1 MLGWGDVVDPYRKHA
16 GSREERT
23 RHRTRGKHSFS
34 KKKNNFLSP
43 SNTSKLGPV

>member
-1 MLGWGDVVDPYRKHA
+1 MLGRGDVADPYREHA

-34 KKKNNFLSP
+34 KRKITFFLHL
-43 SNTSKLGPV
+43 SKLGPL